1 MARLRGKII
10 GAGLGWAFGGPLG
23 ALLGG
28 IIGNQFD
35 TAADR
40 EGRGFQQGQVP
51 PHAQQQQAGAFVVAL
66 LALFAQVSRADGQV
80 TKQEVLHVKQW
91 LVAKFGAGEA
101 SDMMQMYRKILQQ
114 EYDLASV
121 TAQIKSNMDY
131 YSRLELTRLLV
142 EIAQSDNALHPS
154 EIRVITQIAGH
165 LGISTADLKSLFGV
179 AGSTASSHNE
189 YEVLGLSAGAS
200 DAEVKS
206 RYRELVKKYH
216 PDRVSHLGDE
226 FAQLAQEKF
235 VKLQTAWE
243 TISKERGI

>member
-23 ALLGG
+23 ALFGG

-40 EGRGFQQGQVP
+40 EGRAFQQGQVP
-51 PHAQQQQAGAFVVAL
+51 PHTQQQQGGAFAVAL
-66 LALFAQVSRADGQV
+66 LALFAEVSRADGQV

-91 LVAKFGAGEA
+91 LIKRFGASEA
-101 SDMMQMYRKILQQ
+101 SDMMQMYREILQQ
-114 EYDLASV
+114 EYDLGAI

-142 EIAQSDNALHPS
+142 EIAKSDNSLHPS

-165 LGISTADLKSLFGV
+165 LGISAADLKSLFGV
-179 AGSTASSHNE
+179 ASSTARSQNE
-189 YEVLGLSAGAS
+189 YEVLGISPTAT
-200 DAEVKS
+200 DADVKS

-216 PDRVSHLGDE
+216 PDRVSHLGEE
-226 FAQLAQEKF
+226 FAQLAKEKF
-235 VKLQTAWE
+235 VKLQSAWE
-243 TISKERGI
+243 TIRKERGI